1 MIRNLSGASGC
12 LWNTGTKRASIECTQ
27 RKPAVSSLANKSIL
41 LVVGGGIAAYKALD
55 LVRRLRER
63 GASVRPVMTEGAK
76 AFVTPLS
83 LASLAGAKVHDT
95 LFSLT
100 DEAEMGHIEL
110 SRAADLVVVAPAT
123 ANLLAKMANGLAD
136 DLATTLLLATDKI
149 TLVAPAMNL
158 RMWLHPATRRNVVTL
173 RADGVLFCGP
183 EDGAMACGEF
193 GPGRMSE
200 PLAIVA
206 AIEAALARDTRIP
219 LPAPAPGVLSGRRV
233 VVTSGPTHEPI
244 DPVRF
249 IANRSSGKQGHAIAA
264 AAAAAG
270 ADVVLVSG
278 PVALADPP
286 GVATR
291 RTETARDML
300 EAVEAAMPA
309 DIFIAAAAV
318 ADWRVAGAA
327 PEKLK
332 KAGAPPMLALA
343 ENLDIL
349 ARIAGRNQDRPA
361 IVVGFAAET
370 ENLVAHAKAKLARK
384 RCDLIVL
391 NDVGVGT
398 DTFGG
403 DRNEVTIIDAS
414 SETVWPPLDKS
425 EIATRLIALV
435 AERLGAAS

>member
-1 MIRNLSGASGC
+1 MTTLIN
-12 LWNTGTKRASIECTQ
+12 KR
-27 RKPAVSSLANKSIL
+27 IL
-41 LVVGGGIAAYKALD
+41 LVVGGGIAAYKVLD

-63 GASVRPVMTEGAK
+63 GASVHPVMTAAAK

-83 LASLAGAKVHDT
+83 LASLAGSKVHDD

-123 ANLLAKMANGLAD
+123 ANLLAKMANGVAD
-136 DLATTLLLATDKI
+136 DLASTLLLATDKR

-158 RMWLHPATRRNVVTL
+158 RMWLHPATRRNVATL

-206 AIEAALARDTRIP
+206 AIEAALAADTTIP
-219 LPAPAPGVLSGRRV
+219 LPDAADRSRPLAGRKV

-249 IANRSSGKQGHAIAA
+249 IANRSSGKQGHAIARA
-264 AAAAAG
+264 AADAG
-270 ADVVLVSG
+270 ADVILVSG
-278 PVALADPP
+278 PVSIPDPQ
-286 GVATR
+286 GVSLR
-291 RTETARDML
+291 HVGTARDML
-300 EAVEAAMPA
+300 AAVDAALPA

-318 ADWRVAGAA
+318 ADWRVDAIAG
-327 PEKLK
+327 EKLK
-332 KAGAPPMLALA
+332 KKGDGAPTMALT
-343 ENLDIL
+343 ENPDIL
-349 ARIAGRNQDRPA
+349 ASVAARNLDRPKL
-361 IVVGFAAET
+361 VVGFAAET
-370 ENLVAHAKAKLARK
+370 ENLLHHAREKLARK

-391 NDVGVGT
+391 NDVSAGT
-398 DTFGG
+398 GTFGG
-403 DRNEVTIIDAS
+403 EDNTVTIVTA
-414 SETVWPPLDKS
+414 SETIAWPKIS
-425 EIATRLIALV
+425 KAETATRLIQLLAD
-435 AERLGAAS
+435 RLGPAA